1 MSTTLVVARG
11 VRKNYDNR
19 AVLRDVTLTLD
30 GGECVAL
37 LGANGSG
44 KTTLLRLLAALAR
57 PTAGLLTVMGR
68 DVVRDANAARRVV
81 GYIGHQPMLYAD
93 LTVAENLAFYA
104 AMYGVSD
111 GMRRGHALL
120 DRVGLSG
127 QTGARGGTLSR
138 GQAQRFSLARVLLHR
153 PRVLLLDEPDTGL
166 DAAARDLL
174 RGLIAEHAT
183 AGGCALVA
191 THMPEQVAGV
201 TTRMVTLRG
210 GRFALAGDLPS
221 ATSLSATGGRE

>member
-11 VRKNYDNR
+11 VRKSYDDR

-30 GGECVAL
+30 GGECVTL

-57 PTAGLLTVMGR
+57 PTAGSLTVMGR
-68 DVVRDANAARRVV
+68 DVVRDANAVRRMV
-81 GYIGHQPMLYAD
+81 GYVGHQPTLYAD

-111 GMRRGHALL
+111 GMHRGHALL
-120 DRVGLSG
+120 DRVGLGG
-127 QTGARGGTLSR
+127 QTSVRGRTLSR
-138 GQAQRFSLARVLLHR
+138 GQAQRFSLARALLHG
-153 PRVLLLDEPDTGL
+153 PRVLLLDEPETGL
-166 DAAARDLL
+166 DGAARDML
-174 RGLIAEHAT
+174 RSLIAEHSA

-191 THMPEQVAGV
+191 THMPEQLVAV
-201 TTRMVTLRG
+201 TTRTITLRG
-210 GRFALAGDLPS
+210 GRLALPGDLPS
-221 ATSLSATGGRE
+221 AASLSVTGGRN